1 MLEQNL
7 IARLGQDHLHRTIF
21 IGVGT
26 DARQFTQAT
35 RGDDHGQF
43 LFGEPGVEVVQ
54 LLAALGEFLAAFP
67 QGFLERGPGLVA
79 FDHGI
84 LALPQG
90 ESVGFEAFAQVEH
103 LVRLRLQRLGRK
115 NRPFYRLSA
124 IDGRTRRD
132 GRVIETLGWYDP
144 LAAADKQL
152 QLNDERTKHW
162 LAMGAQPS
170 DTVRNILAKRN
181 LIDVKAWETDRGHER
196 RKLDARVVAAAAAGD
211 AKDEKKA

>member
-1 MLEQNL
+1 M
-7 IARLGQDHLHRTIF
+7 
-21 IGVGT
+21 
-26 DARQFTQAT
+26 
-35 RGDDHGQF
+35 
-43 LFGEPGVEVVQ
+43 
-54 LLAALGEFLAAFP
+54 
-67 QGFLERGPGLVA
+67 
-79 FDHGI
+79 
-84 LALPQG
+84 
-90 ESVGFEAFAQVEH
+90 
-103 LVRLRLQRLGRK
+103 VRLRLQRLGRK

-196 RKLDARVVAAAAAGD
+196 RKLDARVVAAAAAP